1 MKIFDMILERVMI
14 ELDQEWYEVV
24 DGDGF
29 EIVEA
34 RCSELLGCDCWL
46 DADFLVWAR
55 EQFADL

>member
-1 MKIFDMILERVMI
+1 MERFDAVLEQVMV

-29 EIVEA
+29 KVVEA
-34 RCSELLGCDCWL
+34 RCSELLGCDCWE
-46 DADFLVWAR
+46 DAEFSAWAR